1 MKRLIKVALLPVKFG
16 LTIFA
21 GTANF
26 ILGSRIINMAFI
38 FASGLLFL
46 GFLGLTWSAVFVQ
59 TDMPL
64 ITRILLPGMAL
75 IASYLTNPFGGILKL
90 LGWLIGRIEG
100 INSFLRQV

>member
-1 MKRLIKVALLPVKFG
+1 MKRLIKVALLPVKIG
-16 LTIFA
+16 LTIFT

-46 GFLGLTWSAVFVQ
+46 GFIGLTWSAIFVQ

-64 ITRILLPGMAL
+64 IARILLPGLAL
-75 IASYLTNPFGGILKL
+75 LASYLTNPSGGVIKL
-90 LGWLIGRIEG
+90 LCWLIGRIEG
-100 INSFLRQV
+100 INSFLRHI